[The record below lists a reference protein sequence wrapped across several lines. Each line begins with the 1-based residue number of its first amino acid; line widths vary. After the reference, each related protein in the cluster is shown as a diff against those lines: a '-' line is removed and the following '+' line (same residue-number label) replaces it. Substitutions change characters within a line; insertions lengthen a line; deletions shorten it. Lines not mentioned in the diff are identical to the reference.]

1 MNRQKFEFLLAEC
14 LDRLEEGESLQ
25 SILDTYPQQANRLKP
40 LLKAAFVSRSLPK
53 PEPSPEAVQSGKNR
67 LLAEVDSLRL
77 ENKFSKNRTKSA
89 DARYT
94 GRLLE
99 KIHSFIDKEN
109 IDMKLVPRLAIYVL
123 ITALVGGFFT
133 VSASAS
139 SLPGDPLYGLKLGW
153 EQTQMALTFDDDA
166 QAELE
171 EEFESERISEVEEL
185 LEEGREEE
193 IEFSGIIEEMGTSA
207 WIISGITVQ
216 VDQDTELEGILEV
229 GTLVEVE
236 AMTQEDGSL
245 LALEISADMDDG
257 DVDDLDDDDDDD
269 MDDDDDDDMDDG
281 DDDDMDDDSDD
292 DMDDDS
298 DDDMD
303 DDSDD
308 DESVDGSGDDES
320 DDESEDDEDDESED
334 DEDDEDES

>member
-14 LDRLEEGESLQ
+14 LDQLEEGESLQ
-25 SILDTYPQQANRLKP
+25 SILDTHPQQANRLKP
-40 LLKAAFVSRSLPK
+40 LLQAALVSRSLPK
-53 PEPSPEAVQSGKNR
+53 PEPSREAVQSGKNR

-77 ENKFSKNRTKSA
+77 ENKFSKNRTKPA

-99 KIHSFIDKEN
+99 KIHRFIEKEN

-123 ITALVGGFFT
+123 ITALVGGFFSI
-133 VSASAS
+133 SASAS

-153 EQTQMALTFDDDA
+153 EQVQMAFTFDDDA
-166 QAELE
+166 QEELE
-171 EEFESERISEVEEL
+171 EEFESERLFEVEEL

-193 IEFSGIIEEMGTSA
+193 IEFSGTIEEMGSSA

-216 VDQDTELEGILEV
+216 IDQDTELEGILEV

-245 LALEISADMDDG
+245 LALEISAE
-257 DVDDLDDDDDDD
+257 LDDDSGDD
-269 MDDDDDDDMDDG
+269 M
-281 DDDDMDDDSDD
+281 DDDMDDDSDD

-303 DDSDD
+303 NDSDDDTDNDSDDDTDDDSDD
-308 DESVDGSGDDES
+308 D
-320 DDESEDDEDDESED
+320 D
-334 DEDDEDES
+334 DEDDEDD

>member
-40 LLKAAFVSRSLPK
+40 LLQAALVSRSLPK
-53 PEPSPEAVQSGKNR
+53 PEPSQEAVQSGKNR

-77 ENKFSKNRTKSA
+77 ENKFSKNRTKPA
-89 DARYT
+89 AARYT

-99 KIHSFIDKEN
+99 KIHSFIEKEN

-133 VSASAS
+133 VRASAS

-153 EQTQMALTFDDDA
+153 EQAQMAFAFDDDT

-171 EEFESERISEVEEL
+171 EEFENERLYELEEL

-193 IEFSGIIEEMGTSA
+193 IEFSGTIEEKGSSA
-207 WIISGITVQ
+207 WLISGITVQ
-216 VDQDTELEGILEV
+216 IDQDTELEGILEV

-245 LALEISADMDDG
+245 LALEISAD
-257 DVDDLDDDDDDD
+257 L
-269 MDDDDDDDMDDG
+269 DDG
-281 DDDDMDDDSDD
+281 DDLDDDSDD

-308 DESVDGSGDDES
+308 DTDEDS
-320 DDESEDDEDDESED
+320 DDDTDEDSDDDTDDDSDDDDEDDD
-334 DEDDEDES
+334 D

>member
-25 SILDTYPQQANRLKP
+25 SILDTNPQQANRLKP

-53 PEPSPEAVQSGKNR
+53 PEPSPEAVQSGKIR

-99 KIHSFIDKEN
+99 KIHSFIEKEN

-123 ITALVGGFFT
+123 ITALVGGFFSI
-133 VSASAS
+133 SASAS

-153 EQTQMALTFDDDA
+153 EQAQMVFTFDNDA

-171 EEFESERISEVEEL
+171 EEFETERLYELEEL

-193 IEFSGIIEEMGTSA
+193 IEFSGIIEEIGTSA
-207 WIISGITVQ
+207 WLISGITVQ
-216 VDQDTELEGILEV
+216 IDQDTELEGNLEV

-236 AMTQEDGSL
+236 ALTQEDGSL
-245 LALEISADMDDG
+245 LALEISAE
-257 DVDDLDDDDDDD
+257 LDDDSGDD
-269 MDDDDDDDMDDG
+269 MDDDSDDDMDDG
-281 DDDDMDDDSDD
+281 DDDDMDDESDD

-303 DDSDD
+303 DESDD
-308 DESVDGSGDDES
+308 ESDDEESVDGSGDDES
-320 DDESEDDEDDESED
+320 DDESEDEEDDESED
-334 DEDDEDES
+334 DEDES